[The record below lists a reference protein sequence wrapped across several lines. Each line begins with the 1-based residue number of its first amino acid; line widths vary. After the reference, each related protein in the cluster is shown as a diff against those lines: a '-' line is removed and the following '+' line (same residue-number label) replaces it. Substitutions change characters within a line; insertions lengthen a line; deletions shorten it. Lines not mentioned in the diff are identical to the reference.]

1 MRFTRRALLRVFAP
15 LATAALL
22 ALPVSPTASAAEA
35 RTAAT
40 CSDICV
46 LGVRAATH
54 SDHDRV
60 VLDLSEG
67 ALPDVSSWT
76 NTTGTYDT
84 PADIPQHVT
93 IRATSYLFLKLFIA
107 HFYDSAGNPTYRSPG
122 VQPFSLPTVK
132 GVQVVGG
139 FEGRAEFALSL
150 GPSTRYS
157 VFTLRQPNR
166 VVIDVYR

>member
-1 MRFTRRALLRVFAP
+1 MRFTRRALLRAFAP

-22 ALPVSPTASAAEA
+22 ALPISPTASAAEA
-35 RTAAT
+35 RTEAS

-46 LGVRAATH
+46 LGVRAATRA
-54 SDHDRV
+54 DHDRV

-67 ALPDVSSWT
+67 ALPEVSSWT
-76 NTTGTYDT
+76 NTTGAYDT
-84 PADIPQHVT
+84 PGEMPQYVT
-93 IRATSYLFLKLFIA
+93 IRGTSYLFVKLFIA
-107 HFYDSAGNPTYRSPG
+107 HFYDSAGNPTYKSPDI
-122 VQPFSLPTVK
+122 QPFNLPTVK

-157 VFTLRQPNR
+157 AFTLTQPNR